1 MIVVAAV
8 CCNALRNV
16 LIKKGDPIPPHQT
29 LFACSVVSAIA
40 GIGMMSL
47 RLMFSVMDDLAL
59 VGARR
64 DGDTARS
71 SNGCSI
77 SEGGFDWLRVTGLNA
92 SLCFVGYNFASFN
105 LLARLTPVGHA
116 VGNSFKRVLVFAGG
130 LMFLGELMN
139 SRQLGGAA
147 LALAGVLA
155 YNVSGAKK

>member
-1 MIVVAAV
+1 M
-8 CCNALRNV
+8 
-16 LIKKGDPIPPHQT
+16 
-29 LFACSVVSAIA
+29 
-40 GIGMMSL
+40 
-47 RLMFSVMDDLAL
+47 
-59 VGARR
+59 
-64 DGDTARS
+64 
-71 SNGCSI
+71 
-77 SEGGFDWLRVTGLNA
+77 NA
-92 SLCFVGYNFASFN
+92 SLCFVGYNFVSFN